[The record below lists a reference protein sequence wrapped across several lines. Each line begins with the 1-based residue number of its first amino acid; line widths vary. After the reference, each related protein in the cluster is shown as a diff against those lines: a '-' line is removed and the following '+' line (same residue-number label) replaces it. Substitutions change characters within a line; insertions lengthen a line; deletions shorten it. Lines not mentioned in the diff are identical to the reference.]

1 MWLLNYIGENI
12 YFRQYGG
19 TNGNSLLTTYI
30 IEFLNFILLNQDSTD
45 QTAVL
50 ACMVDFAKAFNRQ
63 NHNLL
68 ISKLSDMGVPAWLLR
83 VVMAFLSGRCMVVR
97 YKGKLSSTKSLPGGG
112 PQGTLLGLLL
122 FLVLINDAGFD
133 NQLNNAGEL
142 LTSRRNMKDVNSIH
156 LKYVDDMTLAE
167 AIDLNKNLV
176 YVPDSERVQPDRY
189 LARLGYTLPSEN
201 SKVQQQLIK
210 TEEYALENQ
219 MQINCKK
226 TKVMV
231 FNPCWSKEFQ
241 PELELGNDQLEVVD
255 EMRLLGVIVTS
266 DVKWASNTEHIVK
279 RASNKLWTLRRLK
292 GLGAQ
297 NQELVDIYVKQCRN
311 ILEFAVP
318 AWHGAIKGAERLDI
332 ERVQKGA
339 LHIILGEQYDGY
351 QSALDATNLETLEL
365 RRNNICLKF
374 AQRAE
379 KDDKH
384 CNWFKPKNNIYTR
397 QKDDKY
403 WETIARTGRLKNSP
417 IPHLTSLLNKH
428 YQTLPKK
435 KK

>member
-1 MWLLNYIGENI
+1 MDT
-12 YFRQYGG
+12 Q
-19 TNGNSLLTTYI
+19 
-30 IEFLNFILLNQDSTD
+30 
-45 QTAVL
+45 
-50 ACMVDFAKAFNRQ
+50 
-63 NHNLL
+63 
-68 ISKLSDMGVPAWLLR
+68 
-83 VVMAFLSGRCMVVR
+83 
-97 YKGKLSSTKSLPGGG
+97 
-112 PQGTLLGLLL
+112 
-122 FLVLINDAGFD
+122 
-133 NQLNNAGEL
+133 
-142 LTSRRNMKDVNSIH
+142 
-156 LKYVDDMTLAE
+156 
-167 AIDLNKNLV
+167 
-176 YVPDSERVQPDRY
+176 
-189 LARLGYTLPSEN
+189 
-201 SKVQQQLIK
+201 
-210 TEEYALENQ
+210 
-219 MQINCKK
+219 K
-226 TKVMV
+226 TKGAR
-231 FNPCWSKEFQ
+231 S
-241 PELELGNDQLEVVD
+241 PE
-255 EMRLLGVIVTS
+255 T
-266 DVKWASNTEHIVK
+266 
-279 RASNKLWTLRRLK
+279 
-292 GLGAQ
+292 GAGGY
-297 NQELVDIYVKQCRN
+297 IYIKQCRS